1 MNINKLMTFILE
13 IRQYFGIS
21 QNEIED
27 KKSEMEVHFV

>member
-1 MNINKLMTFILE
+1 MTFILE